1 MRFTALVTAG
11 TLALLPARSDAQVSG
26 AVVIGGGPVRG
37 VVTVGA
43 PVVVERHV
51 YPRVVVVE
59 RWHKHKHVHKH
70 KHYVQRVV
78 YYDRRAHVYYDHY
91 RPGLIEVP
99 VYYGGGRYYHRDY
112 DGYRRVRGS
121 YDDRYDRSRDRDWD
135 RDHDRRNGD
144 WDDDDYDRDRDRD
157 WDRNRDR
164 DR

>member
-11 TLALLPARSDAQVSG
+11 TIALLPARSEAQVSG

-59 RWHKHKHVHKH
+59 RWHKHKHFHKH
-70 KHYVQRVV
+70 KHYVRRVV
-78 YYDRRAHVYYDHY
+78 YYDRRAHVYYDRY
-91 RPGLIEVP
+91 RPGLIEVET
-99 VYYGGGRYYHRDY
+99 YYRDGRYYRDS

-121 YDDRYDRSRDRDWD
+121 YDDRYDRYR
-135 RDHDRRNGD
+135 
-144 WDDDDYDRDRDRD
+144 
-157 WDRNRDR
+157 
-164 DR
+164 